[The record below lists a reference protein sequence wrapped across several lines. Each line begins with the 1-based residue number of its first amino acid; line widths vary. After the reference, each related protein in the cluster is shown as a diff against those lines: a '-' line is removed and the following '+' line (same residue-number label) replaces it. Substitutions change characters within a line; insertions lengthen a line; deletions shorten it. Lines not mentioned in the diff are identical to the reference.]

1 VIWDDMVRCTGTGCM
16 RRGAVEWRW
25 CETSRRVVDACVGG
39 VGHRTAPE
47 MLQYVIGG
55 VDLRLTD
62 G

>member
-1 VIWDDMVRCTGTGCM
+1 M
-16 RRGAVEWRW
+16 RGETVEWRW
-25 CETSRRVVDACVGG
+25 CETSRVVVDVGG